1 VELAEKAVKLYM
13 AYFFIRE
20 IREIVLK
27 WKSIVKGLAATGLN
41 YAGWQQQD

>member
-13 AYFFIRE
+13 AYFF